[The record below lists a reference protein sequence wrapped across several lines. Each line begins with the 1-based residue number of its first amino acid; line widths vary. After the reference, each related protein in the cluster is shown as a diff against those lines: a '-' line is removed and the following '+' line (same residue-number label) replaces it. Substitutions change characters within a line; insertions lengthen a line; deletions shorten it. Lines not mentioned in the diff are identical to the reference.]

1 MIQIAVSDD
10 ISNLH
15 VALIKTFLETFEVQE
30 KGKRRSERK
39 YMNMIKEVRQLKR
52 KVIPVSLDEL
62 ENSQQSRIAQNVKI
76 NTVRYVE
83 LFEDVIDE
91 LLSTIPYTE
100 EPTNPTDILNV
111 VIHLCFHCSVI
122 VKSERSLKRGK

>member
-30 KGKRRSERK
+30 KGKKRSERK

-91 LLSTIPYTE
+91 LL
-100 EPTNPTDILNV
+100 
-111 VIHLCFHCSVI
+111 
-122 VKSERSLKRGK
+122 